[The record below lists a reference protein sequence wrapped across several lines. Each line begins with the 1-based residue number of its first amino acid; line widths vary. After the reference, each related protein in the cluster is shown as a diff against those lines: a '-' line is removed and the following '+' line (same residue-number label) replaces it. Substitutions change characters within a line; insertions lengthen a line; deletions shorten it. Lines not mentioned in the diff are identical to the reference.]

1 MVWDLQKAAAE
12 CRLEA
17 AEFRRQAKKA
27 WLPSS
32 RCFYLEIAENFL
44 RLAEGYE
51 RHRDLKQNMDTLK
64 ELRAEHD
71 EGAITRFKEDA
82 A

>member
-1 MVWDLQKAAAE
+1 MTCDLQKAAAE

-17 AEFRRQAKKA
+17 AECQRHAKKA
-27 WLPSS
+27 WLPSN
-32 RCFYLEIAENFL
+32 RRYYLEIADNFL

-51 RHRDLKQNMDTLK
+51 RDRDLKQNIDRLK

-71 EGAITRFKEDA
+71 EGATAERKDKA